1 MTVRIKNDISG
12 VKFAKINHAK
22 LATYRNARE
31 AFLEKLSR
39 SKKNR
44 DLYLKVAIED
54 FEQEKNLP
62 AFLLAL
68 RNIVTAGGGVQD
80 LAQKL
85 KLNRQ
90 TIYKALSPKGN
101 PSFALVDV
109 IINAL
114 GMRLAVRARKYS

>member
-1 MTVRIKNDISG
+1 MKNIKFVTTS
-12 VKFAKINHAK
+12 KER
-22 LATYRNARE
+22 LATFPRARDV
-31 AFLEKLSR
+31 FLAELSE

-44 DLYLKVAIED
+44 DIYLQIAIED
-54 FEQEKNLP
+54 FEEEKNLP

-68 RNIVTAGGGVQD
+68 RNIVTAGCGVQE
-80 LAQKL
+80 LAEKL

-101 PSFALVDV
+101 PSFALVDA

-114 GMRLAVRARKYS
+114 GMKLLVKAKSKSSR